1 MQSKPINLDFHLSIT
16 TNIVFIH
23 SFKNLSKYHIHLF
36 IRLKICQNIVFINSF
51 IKKNAIISYSFIHS
65 LKNLPKYH
73 IRLFIHL
80 KVWYNIVFIYSFI
93 YDISRYHA
101 RLHPPH
107 PPTHPTPPGNVT
119 SSSPSKLK
127 FGMQANF
134 TNIR

>member
-51 IKKNAIISYSFIHS
+51 IKKNALISYSFIHS
-65 LKNLPKYH
+65 FKNLPKYH
-73 IRLFIHL
+73 IRLFIQM
-80 KVWYNIVFIYSFI
+80 KIWYNIVFIYSFI

-101 RLHPPH
+101 RLPKAAPELS
-107 PPTHPTPPGNVT
+107 PRYPRSE
-119 SSSPSKLK
+119 SSKMSLVV
-127 FGMQANF
+127 
-134 TNIR
+134 

>member
-1 MQSKPINLDFHLSIT
+1 MT

-80 KVWYNIVFIYSFI
+80 KVWYNIVFIHSFI

-101 RLHPPH
+101 RLHQAEMYQARYQLAKFRFFALETPDIH
-107 PPTHPTPPGNVT
+107 IAGWQSAVVTHLSYLRIWICLN
-119 SSSPSKLK
+119 
-127 FGMQANF
+127 
-134 TNIR
+134 